1 MGKSWKIE
9 VVGSLTQVITMPGWW
24 FGTCFMF
31 PYFVNNHPN

>member
-24 FGTCFMF
+24 FGTWL
-31 PYFVNNHPN
+31 V